1 MSPRSCRAST
11 AAQLARKSSS
21 GERAREGR
29 ESAQLMLSRQP
40 ARQKLMGGEKVAR
53 GPREREADALP
64 RARGGRGHGR
74 FAAIEN
80 RGPIDSGG
88 GRRPARDGGS
98 PADLSRKQAFALEHF
113 ISCGNRG
120 TVQSKQTSHFASG
133 WYPLSPDELA
143 GTDSI
148 GKLLIKLPV
157 QRQLRQIRRA
167 HV

>member
-88 GRRPARDGGS
+88 GPPRPGNQAS
-98 PADLSRKQAFALEHF
+98 PPALGPKQA
-113 ISCGNRG
+113 
-120 TVQSKQTSHFASG
+120 
-133 WYPLSPDELA
+133 LA
-143 GTDSI
+143 
-148 GKLLIKLPV
+148 
-157 QRQLRQIRRA
+157 
-167 HV
+167 